1 MPGDDRLLVNLDLY
15 RACLKA
21 KDWQRV
27 TGAKAGV
34 SIGYFRGQE
43 NEGPIRP
50 SDLPAQPRVVPSP
63 PRGQRGRSGPN
74 FGPR

>member
-1 MPGDDRLLVNLDLY
+1 MPGDDRVLVNLDLY

-21 KDWQRV
+21 KYWQRV

-34 SIGYFRGQE
+34 PIGYFRGQE

-63 PRGQRGRSGPN
+63 PRGQRGSSGPN